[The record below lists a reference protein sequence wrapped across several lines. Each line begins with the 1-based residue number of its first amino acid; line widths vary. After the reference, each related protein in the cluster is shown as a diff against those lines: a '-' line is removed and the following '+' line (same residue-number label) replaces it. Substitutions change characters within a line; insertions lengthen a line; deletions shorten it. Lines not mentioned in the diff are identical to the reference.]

1 VPLPVRTLHRR
12 LLSAPWAARVSHSGW
27 TCSAHPCHFNGR
39 LRDELLSSEIFD
51 TLAEARY
58 LIDRWRLFYN
68 HRRIERAR
76 GRMTPAAFAAAFA
89 AAPPLRF
96 ASLACAAAPP
106 RTQGATTM
114 HQLS

>member
-1 VPLPVRTLHRR
+1 VE
-12 LLSAPWAARVSHSGW
+12 S
-27 TCSAHPCHFNGR
+27 FNGR

-68 HRRIERAR
+68 HRRIQRAL
-76 GRMTPAAFAAAFA
+76 GKMTPAAFAAA
-89 AAPPLRF
+89 
-96 ASLACAAAPP
+96 SP
-106 RTQGATTM
+106 RMQRSTTM